1 MPRPLLPPPER
12 LPLCSDPVGDPGQ
25 TRAHTLS
32 RMKPASGA
40 SQGASAAPP
49 ASAAERGPSARA
61 SLAPAGAGCPTA
73 QHRAGGTVW
82 GLGPTGPPPH
92 LKCQCRVWAPVL
104 LTNQPQ
110 VGGARHPSLG
120 LITCQNGSQ
129 NSGQLSPLPVCF
141 KGCKPG
147 AADGGG
153 AEGKAWGRGAEVPCP
168 PPGNC
173 PPRTAGCV
181 FGPHPRALQT
191 LHFTGVLK
199 KKNPAA

>member
-1 MPRPLLPPPER
+1 MRPLRRPLPPRSVGLPRVR
-12 LPLCSDPVGDPGQ
+12 LPRLRVSHRTAPGWRDGVGARPHR
-25 TRAHTLS
+25 T
-32 RMKPASGA
+32 
-40 SQGASAAPP
+40 AP
-49 ASAAERGPSARA
+49 R
-61 SLAPAGAGCPTA
+61 
-73 QHRAGGTVW
+73 
-82 GLGPTGPPPH
+82 

-120 LITCQNGSQ
+120 LITCRNGSQ

-173 PPRTAGCV
+173 PPRTALCV

-199 KKNPAA
+199 KKKFSCLICTCFR